1 MELQYVNR
9 GDTVK
14 ADTINGLIDACRGP
28 NRAASTGGFYQTK
41 DGPIFY
47 DDIDWRP
54 YSRTPDVKFQRPWDV
69 EVHTDDESE
78 NISVYLYNPTYVK
91 GKKLHTAELSNNL
104 VMQVPKSLSSDG
116 SFMYCTKF
124 RKRVFPS
131 FLSGESIKEIW
142 PGFELSEFDPRTLT
156 DDVFFLSA

>member
-9 GDTVK
+9 GDPIK

-54 YSRTPDVKFQRPWDV
+54 YGSTSEAFKF
-69 EVHTDDESE
+69 
-78 NISVYLYNPTYVK
+78 
-91 GKKLHTAELSNNL
+91 
-104 VMQVPKSLSSDG
+104 
-116 SFMYCTKF
+116 
-124 RKRVFPS
+124 
-131 FLSGESIKEIW
+131 
-142 PGFELSEFDPRTLT
+142 
-156 DDVFFLSA
+156 